1 MHDMCIFGM
10 KHWCAK
16 NMHETC
22 IIITMYEHMMHE
34 TCIRVCNG
42 WWNRKSRTVRV
53 LKIFGNYK
61 AGTGTNI
68 RLRWLLLHKHVM
80 KILPYIYVCIY
91 YPIYVLYVLHTRM
104 LFYLCMQVFWWLA
117 VEELEVNI
125 QLPDTLRWVPFHLK
139 TFCFPR
145 KCTTGFPNVLHSL

>member
-1 MHDMCIFGM
+1 MC
-10 KHWCAK
+10 KKYAW
-16 NMHETC
+16 NMHN
-22 IIITMYEHMMHE
+22 YHNEHMHE
-34 TCIRVCNG
+34 TCIRVCNIRVCNG
-42 WWNRKSRTVRV
+42 WWNMKSHTVRV
-53 LKIFGNYK
+53 LKIFGNHK

-125 QLPDTLRWVPFHLK
+125 QLPDTLRRVQFPIK
-139 TFCFPR
+139 IFCVLQN
-145 KCTTGFPNVLHSL
+145 CTSGSPIFLHSL